1 MQIIGERLMISNKNK
16 FESTLSLL
24 QDKFQAHKEIK
35 VVYLYGSVARGDYS
49 LRHSDLDLLLVL
61 SCNLNKKIEEKI
73 KNAFVPLGL
82 KNAVKIQIEFVGKN
96 VIEEDH
102 SLLRKVIEEGK
113 VLYAKGTV
121 VFDHLQLGLR
131 QFIVYSYSLKK
142 STQKSYFSK
151 VLHGRKSWYY
161 DNGEKVVKEYPG
173 IIDNN
178 TIFELGRGALLVAKE
193 RQKDMIH
200 VFEQFGV
207 VYEIKRIVYC

>member
-1 MQIIGERLMISNKNK
+1 MISPQNK
-16 FESTLSLL
+16 FDITLSLL
-24 QDKFQAHKEIK
+24 QEKFSSHKEIE

-49 LRHSDLDLLLVL
+49 LRHSDLDLLLIL
-61 SCNLNKKIEEKI
+61 SCDLNKKIEEKI
-73 KNAFVPLGL
+73 LNTFVALGL
-82 KNAVKIQIEFVGKN
+82 SRGVKVQIEFVGKK
-96 VIEEDH
+96 ITEEDY

-113 VLYAKGTV
+113 VLYAKGTI

-161 DNGEKVVKEYPG
+161 NGKKKIVKEYPG

-193 RQKDMIH
+193 RQKDMLR

-207 VYEIKRIVYC
+207 VYEIKRIVYG

>member
-1 MQIIGERLMISNKNK
+1 MISSKNK
-16 FESTLSLL
+16 FDSTLSLL
-24 QDKFQAHKEIK
+24 QEKFPSHKEIQI
-35 VVYLYGSVARGDYS
+35 VYLYGSVARGDYS

-61 SCNLNKKIEEKI
+61 SCNVNKKIEEKI
-73 KNAFVPLGL
+73 KNIFIPLGL
-82 KNAVKIQIEFVGKN
+82 QNGVKVQIEFVGKK
-96 VIEEDH
+96 ITEEDH

-113 VLYAKGTV
+113 VLYARGAV

-161 DNGEKVVKEYPG
+161 DKGKKVVKEYPG

-178 TIFELGRGALLVAKE
+178 FIFELGRGALLVAKE
-193 RQKDMIH
+193 QQKDMIR

>member
-1 MQIIGERLMISNKNK
+1 MISAKNK
-16 FESTLSLL
+16 FDITLSLL
-24 QDKFQAHKEIK
+24 QEKFSAHKEIE

-49 LRHSDLDLLLVL
+49 LRHSDLDLLIVL
-61 SCNLNKKIEEKI
+61 SCDSNKKIEEKI
-73 KNAFVPLGL
+73 RNLFIPLGL
-82 KNAVKIQIEFVGKN
+82 QNGVKIQIEFVGKK
-96 VIEEDH
+96 ITEEDH

-142 STQKSYFSK
+142 SAQKSYFSK

-161 DNGEKVVKEYPG
+161 DNGKKKIVKEYPG
-173 IIDNN
+173 IIDNKD
-178 TIFELGRGALLVAKE
+178 IFELGRGALLVAKE
-193 RQKDMIH
+193 RQQDMIR

-207 VYEIKRIVYC
+207 VYEIKRIVYG

>member
-1 MQIIGERLMISNKNK
+1 MISKQNK
-16 FESTLSLL
+16 FEYTLSLL
-24 QDKFQAHKEIK
+24 QEKFAAHKEIE
-35 VVYLYGSVARGDYS
+35 VVYLYGSVSRGDYS
-49 LRHSDLDLLLVL
+49 LRHSDLDLLLIL
-61 SCNLNKKIEEKI
+61 SCTSNKKIEEKI
-73 KNAFVPLGL
+73 KNALISLGL
-82 KNAVKIQIEFVGKN
+82 KNGVKIQIEFIGKN
-96 VIEEDH
+96 ITEEDH

-161 DNGEKVVKEYPG
+161 EKRKNGKREKIVKEYAG

-193 RQKDMIH
+193 RQKDMLH

-207 VYEIKRIVYC
+207 VYEIKRIVYG

>member
-1 MQIIGERLMISNKNK
+1 MISIKNK
-16 FESTLSLL
+16 FDNTLSTL
-24 QDKFQAHKEIK
+24 QDNFSMYKEIE

-49 LRHSDLDLLLVL
+49 LRHSDLDLLIVL
-61 SCNLNKKIEEKI
+61 SCNINKKIEEKI
-73 KNAFVPLGL
+73 ENMLIPLGL
-82 KNAVKIQIEFVGKN
+82 SHGVKVQIEFVGGK
-96 VIEEDH
+96 ITEEDR

-121 VFDHLQLGLR
+121 IFNHLQLGLR

-142 STQKSYFSK
+142 SLQKSYFSK

-161 DNGEKVVKEYPG
+161 DGKKKVVKEYPG
-173 IIDNN
+173 IIDNA

-207 VYEIKRIVYC
+207 VYEIKRIVYG

>member
-1 MQIIGERLMISNKNK
+1 MIASKNK
-16 FESTLSLL
+16 FDLTLSDL
-24 QDKFQAHKEIK
+24 QEKFSFHKEIE

-49 LRHSDLDLLLVL
+49 LRHSDLDLLVVL
-61 SCNLNKKIEEKI
+61 SCTANKKIEEKI
-73 KNAFVPLGL
+73 RNMFIPLGL
-82 KNAVKIQIEFVGKN
+82 QNGVKVQIEFVGKK
-96 VIEEDH
+96 IIQEDH

-131 QFIVYSYSLKK
+131 QFLVYSYSLMK

-161 DNGEKVVKEYPG
+161 NHGKKVVKEYPG
-173 IIDNN
+173 IIDNKD
-178 TIFELGRGALLVAKE
+178 IFELGRGALLVAKE
-193 RQKDMIH
+193 RQKDMLR

-207 VYEIKRIVYC
+207 VYEIKRIVYG